1 MKGKKIIINAHLE
14 KYECVIIDTI
24 IRPTSVLIKSA
35 TYEGDKRE
43 YEYHSG
49 TKYLCRVIKTPISNV
64 WGYSLGQIVIV
75 DPTEIKGFKSF
86 WKDNK
91 VVELLNKINSWAHSL
106 SKRKKG
112 SNV

>member
-14 KYECVIIDTI
+14 KYECVIIDII
-24 IRPTSVLIKSA
+24 IRPTSVLVKPA
-35 TYEGDKRE
+35 MYGMYEGDQGQ

-49 TKYLCRVIKTPISNV
+49 TKYLCRVIKTPINNV
-64 WGYSLGQIVIV
+64 WGYSIGQIVIV

-91 VVELLNKINSWAHSL
+91 VIQLINKIKQSW
-106 SKRKKG
+106 KMP
-112 SNV
+112 